1 MGDQRCP
8 NCGAE
13 VPRET
18 GQHAEAPS
26 AGVVTCPNC
35 GASVTLDKPGAEPE
49 PAEQP
54 RGEAPRADAAPPG
67 EATGEDTFSGEETV
81 EGVMDEVREKEGE

>member
-13 VPRET
+13 VPREA
-18 GQHAEAPS
+18 GQHAEVPS

-35 GASVTLDKPGAEPE
+35 GAKVTLDKPGAEPE
-49 PAEQP
+49 AA
-54 RGEAPRADAAPPG
+54 EAPRSDAPSAAGAPPG
-67 EATGEDTFSGEETV
+67 EPSGEDAFAGEETV
-81 EGVMDEVREKEGE
+81 EGVMDEVREKESE